1 MAKKF
6 LTATDILGAVDIVS
20 EDVEVAEWGGWV
32 RVQGLTGAQRDAFE
46 AGLSQRKGKKV
57 TTSMEN
63 IRARLV
69 AASAVD
75 EAGRSLFSE
84 ADVAALGKKS
94 AAGLDRVF
102 SVAMRLSGLSES
114 DVDDLA
120 ENFTNGQSEDSSSS

>member
-1 MAKKF
+1 MAKRF

-75 EAGRSLFSE
+75 EAGRPLFSDE
-84 ADVAALGKKS
+84 DVAALGKKS

-102 SVAMRLSGLSES
+102 SVAMRLSGLSEA

>member
-6 LTATDILGAVDIVS
+6 LSASDILGAVDIVS

-75 EAGRSLFSE
+75 EAGRPLFSDE
-84 ADVAALGKKS
+84 DVAALGKKS

-120 ENFTNGQSEDSSSS
+120 ENFTNGQSEDFSSS

>member
-6 LTATDILGAVDIVS
+6 LSASDILGAVDIVS

-46 AGLSQRKGKKV
+46 AGLSQRKGKRV

-69 AASAVD
+69 AARAVD
-75 EAGRSLFSE
+75 
-84 ADVAALGKKS
+84 
-94 AAGLDRVF
+94 
-102 SVAMRLSGLSES
+102 
-114 DVDDLA
+114 
-120 ENFTNGQSEDSSSS
+120 